1 MEEPKWRRHSFPQMD
16 KRRLKSAWL
25 RINLGDSESGFW
37 WV

>member
-25 RINLGDSESGFW
+25 RTNLEDSESGFW